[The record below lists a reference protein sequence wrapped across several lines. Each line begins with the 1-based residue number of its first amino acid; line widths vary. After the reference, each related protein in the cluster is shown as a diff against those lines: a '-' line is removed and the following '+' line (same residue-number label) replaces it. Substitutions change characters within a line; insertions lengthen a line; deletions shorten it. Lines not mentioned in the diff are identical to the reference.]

1 LYRLASL
8 ERAGPADLTFIAASG
23 HLRSL
28 PGTRAGALLLPD
40 SLAAAEGGPRTRLI
54 VHSIADALPA
64 VADLLDPP
72 RPPVAGV
79 SADARVHPSARLA
92 EGCSIGP
99 FSVID
104 EEATIGARA
113 VIEAGAI
120 IGARVRIGQDA
131 RIGPGVVCY
140 QDAEI
145 GDRVV
150 LKAGAIVGGPGF
162 GYLQGAAG
170 HRRLPHRGRCV
181 IEDDVEIGSCSCVD
195 RGNFDDTVI
204 GRGTKIDN
212 LVQVGHNV
220 RLGERCLV
228 MATTGIA
235 GSVTV
240 GNDVTVAGGV
250 GIADHVTI
258 GDRAV
263 IGAKSVVFGP
273 GRIPAGAV
281 ISGYPARPHRTFLR
295 AQAALYRLVE
305 SREPAVEPGRG
316 EQHGPT
322 HHRSAD

>member
-1 LYRLASL
+1 M
-8 ERAGPADLTFIAASG
+8 
-23 HLRSL
+23 
-28 PGTRAGALLLPD
+28 LLPE
-40 SLAAAEGGPRTRLI
+40 SLTAAEGGPPTRLI
-54 VHSIADALPA
+54 VPSIADALPA
-64 VADLLDPP
+64 ASDLLEPP
-72 RPPVAGV
+72 LPPVAGV
-79 SADARVHPSARLA
+79 SPDARVHPTARLA

-99 FSVID
+99 FAVIEGD
-104 EEATIGARA
+104 ATIGARA
-113 VIEAGAI
+113 VVEAGAI
-120 IGARVRIGQDA
+120 IGARVRIGDDA
-131 RIGPGVVCY
+131 RIGPGAVCY
-140 QDAEI
+140 EGVEI
-145 GDRVV
+145 GNRVT
-150 LKAGAIVGGPGF
+150 LKAGAIIGGPGF
-162 GYLQGAAG
+162 GYLRGAAG

-195 RGNFDDTVI
+195 RGNFEDTVI

-235 GSVTV
+235 GSVTM
-240 GNDVTVAGGV
+240 GNDVIVAGGV

-281 ISGYPARPHRTFLR
+281 VSGYPARPHRTFLR

-305 SREPAVEPGRG
+305 SEGSVSDLGRREK
-316 EQHGPT
+316 HGPA
-322 HHRSAD
+322 HHRQTD

>member
-1 LYRLASL
+1 M
-8 ERAGPADLTFIAASG
+8 
-23 HLRSL
+23 
-28 PGTRAGALLLPD
+28 LLPE
-40 SLAAAEGGPRTRLI
+40 SLAAAAGGPRTRLI
-54 VHSIADALPA
+54 VASVADALPA
-64 VADLLDPP
+64 VADLFDPP
-72 RPPVAGV
+72 RPPAAGV
-79 SADARVHPSARLA
+79 SPDARVHPTARLA
-92 EGCSIGP
+92 EGCCIGP
-99 FSVID
+99 FAVVD
-104 EEATIGARA
+104 AEATIGART
-113 VIEAGAI
+113 VIEAGAV
-120 IGARVRIGQDA
+120 IGPRVRIGQDA
-131 RIGPGVVCY
+131 RIGPGAVCCE
-140 QDAEI
+140 DAEI
-145 GDRVV
+145 GDRVI
-150 LKAGAIVGGPGF
+150 LKAGAIVGGAGF

-181 IEDDVEIGSCSCVD
+181 IEDDVEIGSCTCVD

-212 LVQVGHNV
+212 LVQVGHYV

-235 GSVTV
+235 GSVTM

-281 ISGYPARPHRTFLR
+281 VSGYPARPHRTFLR

-305 SREPAVEPGRG
+305 SEKSAADLGRG
-316 EQHGPT
+316 EKHGPA
-322 HHRSAD
+322 HHRKTD